1 MKEPELHLSL
11 LPASDGPHKSS
22 SILPL
27 TGILFKDNLALV
39 HQYSLQCVPVT
50 CRHGHYKTPMAQLS
64 SHFPHT
70 AQTVGGKPL
79 FQSDSSRFAAETL
92 FHSHAATICKFAI
105 TSLHGEMS
113 LPRPNPDYS
122 DLKGELL
129 SIESVVWLCFVWFCL
144 KPAITPNSTVQE
156 VSDMVK
162 AVV

>member
-1 MKEPELHLSL
+1 MKEPGLHLSL

-64 SHFPHT
+64 IQFPRT
-70 AQTVGGKPL
+70 AQTVGGKPI
-79 FQSDSSRFAAETL
+79 FKYGGTRFSAETL
-92 FHSHAATICKFAI
+92 FLSHAATICKFAI
-105 TSLHGEMS
+105 RSLHGEMS
-113 LPRPNPDYS
+113 LPRLNPDYC
-122 DLKGELL
+122 DLRGELL
-129 SIESVVWLCFVWFCL
+129 STESIVWMCFVWFCF

>member
-1 MKEPELHLSL
+1 MKEPGLHPSL

-39 HQYSLQCVPVT
+39 RQCSLQCVPVT
-50 CRHGHYKTPMAQLS
+50 CRRGPYKNPMAQLS
-64 SHFPHT
+64 IHVPRT
-70 AQTVGGKPL
+70 AQTAGGEPI
-79 FQSDSSRFAAETL
+79 FQYHGTRFSAETL

-105 TSLHGEMS
+105 TSLHREMS
-113 LPRPNPDYS
+113 LPRLNPDYC

-129 SIESVVWLCFVWFCL
+129 CIESIFWMCFVWFYF

-156 VSDMVK
+156 ISDMVK
-162 AVV
+162 AMV

>member
-1 MKEPELHLSL
+1 MKEPGLHLSL

-27 TGILFKDNLALV
+27 TGILFKDNFASV
-39 HQYSLQCVPVT
+39 PQYSLQCVPVT

-64 SHFPHT
+64 SHSPHT
-70 AQTVGGKPL
+70 AQTVGGKPVFL
-79 FQSDSSRFAAETL
+79 YSGTRFSAETP

-113 LPRPNPDYS
+113 LPQLNPDYCN
-122 DLKGELL
+122 LKGELL
-129 SIESVVWLCFVWFCL
+129 SIESIVWMCFVWFCF

>member
-1 MKEPELHLSL
+1 MKEPGLHLSL

-39 HQYSLQCVPVT
+39 QQYSLRCVPVT
-50 CRHGHYKTPMAQLS
+50 CRHGHYKTPVAQLS
-64 SHFPHT
+64 IHYSHM
-70 AQTVGGKPL
+70 AQTVGGKPI
-79 FQSDSSRFAAETL
+79 FQYGGTRFSAKIL
-92 FHSHAATICKFAI
+92 YHSHAATICKFAI
-105 TSLHGEMS
+105 MSLHGEMS
-113 LPRPNPDYS
+113 LPPLNPDYC

-129 SIESVVWLCFVWFCL
+129 STESIVWMCFVWFCF